1 MHTFL
6 RERRDPNEKKSIFA
20 IEKIKNININSNS
33 NSKNNKSDNSSEKED
48 EKTYEEN
55 YPNNNNIITTSNNN
69 DERDDMKKEESKSI
83 TETKLLNKKRKLK
96 DESEKLNYSTLE
108 LYDLDDDEEKIE
120 FHSLYDK
127 LRYLSKKFNFNAIMK
142 YIYKRN
148 KDCNEESDSNIDND
162 ILKEIVSNILKENKY
177 SYVVFTLNKIRKEL
191 LKEYEEKRPR
201 HHGRKVRRLR
211 KRLKS
216 IEFNNIR
223 RHKNRKNLNYK
234 RKLKDKENILNN

>member
-1 MHTFL
+1 MHSFL
-6 RERRDPNEKKSIFA
+6 RERRDPNEKKNIFA
-20 IEKIKNININSNS
+20 IEKIKNININS
-33 NSKNNKSDNSSEKED
+33 KNIKSDSSDKED

-55 YPNNNNIITTSNNN
+55 YPNNNNNIITTSNKNN
-69 DERDDMKKEESKSI
+69 EREDIKNEENKSI
-83 TETKLLNKKRKLK
+83 NESKLLNKKRKIK

-148 KDCNEESDSNIDND
+148 KDCNEENDNNIDND

-216 IEFNNIR
+216 IEFNNMR
-223 RHKNRKNLNYK
+223 RHKNKKNINYK
-234 RKLKDKENILNN
+234 RKLKVKENIPNN